1 MLVDKTVSD
10 FLNELASNSP
20 APGGGSVAALSGALG
35 AALTSMV
42 CNLTVGKKKYLEVT
56 EEISGVL
63 KASEELR
70 RIFIELIDK
79 DTQAFNKV
87 MDAYGLPKDTDAQ
100 KQVRHNA
107 IEQATKPAAIVPM
120 EVIRACGRMLEL
132 TKVVAQKGNQNS
144 ISDAGVSALLVKTAC
159 DSAALNVRINLSSI
173 SDRDFS
179 AQMLA
184 EMQSATS
191 KIQTLTQDILRTVN
205 EAIEL

>member
-1 MLVDKTVSD
+1 MQSYR
-10 FLNELASNSP
+10 
-20 APGGGSVAALSGALG
+20 
-35 AALTSMV
+35 
-42 CNLTVGKKKYLEVT
+42 GKKKYLEVT